1 MASDSVSVTTP
12 SETKPPMST
21 AEVVAYVRKELDIDD
36 EHLARVITANSAD
49 LPRDAHS
56 GVTLDLSHKN
66 IRELP
71 VEVVALIKD
80 KVERLA
86 LSHNPQIAVP
96 TQIIQCDRLRYLN
109 LRWNQLKHFPEAI
122 LQLSKLEILDI
133 SKNRI
138 VGIPEDIKRM
148 ASLKFL
154 AVARNKI
161 TRLPLSLG
169 EMGSLT
175 KLKFD
180 ENPIEFPPPDALKP
194 QKEKAGTLET
204 EKEKDVCLQVKR
216 YLRQAALRERLMTHS
231 DLETSES
238 NVETPRPPKRGM
250 GMGGRFP
257 VRPSISGIENITDLK
272 SESPS
277 DNAPPIPKRSHAR
290 MSSGTL
296 GMQVQRPGIAPV
308 HQANSEANRSRSET
322 VSSLSNIRTRRNGF
336 VPSKR
341 TVSTNNTSTD
351 LSSVNEVGST
361 RSSQATLKAAHSR
374 NPSVASTYKGYLAP
388 NGNSDLSSGA
398 ASPTD
403 GPVDRYQLDR
413 SVGQAMQ
420 HPNAKLLKSRPIIA
434 SKRLWFTLLE
444 LQRPLNRIAQGLKDG
459 TPKRTMLER
468 QLFNANAHVEE
479 LERLLHRLDSGLE
492 DTPNR
497 ESAAAVNIATA
508 CNNGMKAYAA
518 VVKELKGF
526 VQKIVYVLDPVLI
539 RCLMFQINTSIV
551 EARNVCK
558 SLGFSI
564 VPPTEKQD
572 TRASRAWSSRTV
584 TPTQPK
590 PLTNRRLR
598 GPTILRS
605 ISSNSTMRAMPP
617 PVPLKTSSSRTNTMT
632 SIASGIPRSGD
643 SFASASGQSS
653 AATSRTN
660 TMRNMSAEEMEEMEQ
675 FERIFLKL
683 RTACDIA
690 NHALPHCHTEFTV
703 HKDNAETAGKARAA
717 HYWSL
722 ALSKCNAVIRAN
734 QALSGRLKQVKLR
747 EPGVRNQ
754 REFWQL
760 CDAFVQVCP
769 PSPSTDQPH
778 QLIRLIKTWAE
789 LATEVKDIGQ
799 QRIDITTI
807 KAVMKPVQRAIKDV
821 SKSISDSPLYHAAL
835 RPPNNAFALS
845 SPQSLAP
852 PFPAGLNTALAQAS
866 LPYAPGPPTSV
877 PATPLAAALGPAAQA
892 TLSYTSQPSGEY
904 FPHSAAAAAAPTG
917 LGVRNMHERLDTMMQ
932 HPGASTSGGGLNYH
946 PQQQYQQH
954 SSGYAGFPHTAR
966 RVDMSR

>member
-1 MASDSVSVTTP
+1 MTAWNERCINRLTIC
-12 SETKPPMST
+12 SE
-21 AEVVAYVRKELDIDD
+21 
-36 EHLARVITANSAD
+36 N
-49 LPRDAHS
+49 
-56 GVTLDLSHKN
+56 
-66 IRELP
+66 
-71 VEVVALIKD
+71 
-80 KVERLA
+80 
-86 LSHNPQIAVP
+86 
-96 TQIIQCDRLRYLN
+96 
-109 LRWNQLKHFPEAI
+109 
-122 LQLSKLEILDI
+122 
-133 SKNRI
+133 
-138 VGIPEDIKRM
+138 
-148 ASLKFL
+148 
-154 AVARNKI
+154 
-161 TRLPLSLG
+161 
-169 EMGSLT
+169 
-175 KLKFD
+175 
-180 ENPIEFPPPDALKP
+180 
-194 QKEKAGTLET
+194 
-204 EKEKDVCLQVKR
+204 
-216 YLRQAALRERLMTHS
+216 
-231 DLETSES
+231 

-257 VRPSISGIENITDLK
+257 VRPSISGIENISDLK

-296 GMQVQRPGIAPV
+296 GMQVQRPGIAPL
-308 HQANSEANRSRSET
+308 HQANGEASRSRSET

-341 TVSTNNTSTD
+341 TVSSNNTSTD
-351 LSSVNEVGST
+351 LGSVNEVVGQGST

-374 NPSVASTYKGYLAP
+374 NPSVASTYNGYLAP

-403 GPVDRYQLDR
+403 GTPNRYQPDR
-413 SVGQAMQ
+413 NLGQFPQ
-420 HPNAKLLKSRPIIA
+420 NSSGKLMKSRPIMA
-434 SKRLWFTLLE
+434 SRRLWFTLLE
-444 LQRPLNRIAQGLKDG
+444 LQRPLNRIAAGLKDG

-468 QLFNANAHVEE
+468 QLFNANTHVEE
-479 LERLLHRLDSGLE
+479 LERLLTRLDSGLE
-492 DTPNR
+492 DTPSR
-497 ESAAAVNIATA
+497 ESAAATNIATA
-508 CNNGMKAYAA
+508 CNNGLNAYGA

-526 VQKIVYVLDPVLI
+526 VQKIIYVLDPVLI
-539 RCLMFQINTSIV
+539 RCLMFQINASIV

-558 SLGFSI
+558 SMGFSI
-564 VPPTEKQD
+564 IPPAEKQD

-632 SIASGIPRSGD
+632 SIASTIPRSAD
-643 SFASASGQSS
+643 SFASGQSS
-653 AATSRTN
+653 AATSRSN
-660 TMRNMSAEEMEEMEQ
+660 TMRNMSAEDMEEVEQ

-722 ALSKCNAVIRAN
+722 ALNKCNAVIRAN
-734 QALSGRLKQVKLR
+734 QALSSRLKQVKLR

-760 CDAFVQVCP
+760 CDAFVQ
-769 PSPSTDQPH
+769 
-778 QLIRLIKTWAE
+778 TWAE

-835 RPPNNAFALS
+835 RPHQNAFALS

-852 PFPAGLNTALAQAS
+852 PFPAGLNTSLAQS
-866 LPYAPGPPTSV
+866 SSPYTTLTPSSSTTSV

-892 TLSYTSQPSGEY
+892 TLSYTSSQPSAGSSEY
-904 FPHSAAAAAAPTG
+904 LPHSAASAQPMG

-932 HPGASTSGGGLNYH
+932 HPSGGGYAHYPPASQQGQAQGQYH
-946 PQQQYQQH
+946 AGG
-954 SSGYAGFPHTAR
+954 GYAGFPHTAR